1 MTDNEEYFK
10 SEGFQNLL
18 KQYEASVNSGQPI
31 YMDADDLADIADY
44 YQFNGRMNEADAAI
58 SLALEYNPD
67 AVGPLLYKAR
77 EALSKNDYDTARA
90 YADKMMKRWDVL
102 AKYLIVKYND
112 QVVRKVD
119 KDGNFQRWGYDTP
132 GYDIQFI
139 NSIGT
144 ATGDRYRLKEVIER
158 RER

>member
-1 MTDNEEYFK
+1 MRSARGYNGTAQPQGRGTGVCDSGVCDTPLRTTAYRSRLSITSFNLYRSPADRRDYLNKK
-10 SEGFQNLL
+10 S
-18 KQYEASVNSGQPI
+18 I
-31 YMDADDLADIADY
+31 
-44 YQFNGRMNEADAAI
+44 
-58 SLALEYNPD
+58 
-67 AVGPLLYKAR
+67 
-77 EALSKNDYDTARA
+77 T
-90 YADKMMKRWDVL
+90 YADKMMKRWDKL
-102 AKYLIVKYND
+102 AKYLIVRYND

-144 ATGDRYRLKEVIER
+144 ATGDRYKLKEVIER